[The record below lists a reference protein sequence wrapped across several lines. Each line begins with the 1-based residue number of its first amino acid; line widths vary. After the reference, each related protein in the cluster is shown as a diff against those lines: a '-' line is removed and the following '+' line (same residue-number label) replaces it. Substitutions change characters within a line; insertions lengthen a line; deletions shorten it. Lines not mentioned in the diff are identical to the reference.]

1 MHLNI
6 RITGA
11 AGAGVNS
18 TVDIVAGLFAELG
31 YDMITDIEYESRIKG
46 GVNYF
51 DIFISDKN
59 EKFLTKYVDIV
70 LAFNSESLEKAIPS
84 LKAGAIIIIN
94 KKWSEKYSE
103 NVGNENFHSLQDF
116 NILDLEISDK
126 YDNTYLLGILA
137 KYLNIDLNIILEKIE
152 KVFARKGETVVKYN
166 KAVIEN
172 IYKTYKIQ
180 NSVET
185 SIYRV
190 SEKDAI
196 NGHLYNIKKVGEPK
210 TLAYGNES
218 IAKGAIKS
226 ELEYFSAYPMTP
238 ASTVLTEVIK
248 DGTVTFLQAEDEI
261 AVANSAIG
269 ASFTGK
275 RAMVATSGGGFALM
289 TEALSF
295 AVQAEF
301 PIVAVLAQRA
311 GPSTG
316 TPTYQ
321 EQGDIHFA
329 LNPTFGDFEHI
340 VMYPSNLEESY
351 YFGGLSLNLADKY
364 QNPVIVLTDKQAAEM
379 HGTHS
384 DFEAC
389 PVDRGV
395 VLENPPEDYKRYELT
410 ESGISPR
417 VNVGTKN
424 GDFIATSYEHD
435 EYGATTEDTILK
447 QKFTEKRFKKLEDF
461 YKKEGFSGYEI
472 VNPKAKKMLVI
483 TGFTRY
489 TAEHFIKN
497 NPEFGLIIIKFLKP
511 LDERLRA
518 EIEKL
523 EEVIFVESNYSG
535 QIENYITKE
544 LGLKYIDGLKISN
557 LRKYDLF
564 PFYIEDFESL
574 VK

>member
-6 RITGA
+6 RITWA
-11 AGAGVNS
+11 AGAWVNS
-18 TVDIVAGLFAELG
+18 TVDIVAGLFSELG

-46 GVNYF
+46 WVNFF
-51 DIFISDKN
+51 DVSISNDGS
-59 EKFLTKYVDIV
+59 KFLTKKVDIV
-70 LAFNSESLEKAIPS
+70 LAFNSESLEKALPS
-84 LKAGAIIIIN
+84 LKEKAIVIVN
-94 KKWSEKYSE
+94 TKWVERTWKDKLS
-103 NVGNENFHSLQDF
+103 GF

-126 YDNTYLLGILA
+126 YDNTYLLWILA
-137 KYLNIDLNIILEKIE
+137 KYLNINLNIILEKIE
-152 KVFARKGETVVKYN
+152 KVFSRKWDTVVNYN

-172 IYKTYKIQ
+172 IYKTYE
-180 NSVET
+180 VET
-185 SIYRV
+185 SKDFKI
-190 SEKDAI
+190 EKQW
-196 NGHLYNIKKVGEPK
+196 ESK
-210 TLAYGNES
+210 TLSYWNE
-218 IAKGAIKS
+218 AMTKWAIKS

-261 AVANSAIG
+261 AVVNSAIW

-275 RAMVATSGGGFALM
+275 RAMVATSWGWFALM

-301 PIVAVLAQRA
+301 PIVVVLAQRA
-311 GPSTG
+311 GPSTW

-321 EQGDIHFA
+321 EQWDINFA

-351 YFGGLSLNLADKY
+351 YFGWLSLNLADKY
-364 QNPVIVLTDKQAAEM
+364 QNPVIMLTDKQAAEM
-379 HGTHS
+379 HWTHS

-395 VLENPPEDYKRYELT
+395 ILKNPSEDYKRYELT
-410 ESGISPR
+410 DSGISPR
-417 VNVGTKN
+417 VNVWIKN
-424 GDFIATSYEHD
+424 WDFIATSYEHD
-435 EYGATTEDTILK
+435 EYGATTEDSDLK
-447 QKFTEKRFKKLEDF
+447 KQFTEKRFKKLKCF
-461 YKKEGFSGYEI
+461 YKKENFSWYEI
-472 VNPKAKKMLVI
+472 VNQGAKKMLVI
-483 TGFTRY
+483 TWFARY

-518 EIEKL
+518 DIEKL
-523 EEVIFVESNYSG
+523 EEIIFIESNYSG
-535 QIENYITKE
+535 QVENYITKE
-544 LGLKYIDGLKISN
+544 LGLKYIDWLKINN

-564 PFYIEDFESL
+564 PFYIEDFNWL

>member
-11 AGAGVNS
+11 AGAWVNS

-46 GVNYF
+46 WVNYF
-51 DIFISDKN
+51 DVSISDN
-59 EKFLTKYVDIV
+59 NSLFLTKKVDIV
-70 LAFNSESLEKAIPS
+70 LAFNWESLEKAMPS
-84 LKAGAIIIIN
+84 LVSWATIITN
-94 KKWSEKYSE
+94 KKWSEKVWIDKLQNF
-103 NVGNENFHSLQDF
+103 NV
-116 NILDLEISDK
+116 LDLEISDK
-126 YDNTYLLGILA
+126 YDNTYLLWILA
-137 KYLNIDLNIILEKIE
+137 KYLNIDLNIILEKIQ
-152 KVFARKGETVVKYN
+152 KVFARKWDVVVNYN

-172 IYKTYKIQ
+172 IYKTYE
-180 NSVET
+180 VET
-185 SIYRV
+185 S
-190 SEKDAI
+190 KDFE
-196 NGHLYNIKKVGEPK
+196 IKKVWESK
-210 TLAYGNES
+210 TLAYWNEA

-248 DGTVTFLQAEDEI
+248 DGTVTYLQAEDEI
-261 AVANSAIG
+261 AVANSAIW

-275 RAMVATSGGGFALM
+275 RAMVATSGWGFALM
-289 TEALSF
+289 SEALSF

-311 GPSTG
+311 GPSTW
-316 TPTYQ
+316 TPTYH
-321 EQGDIHFA
+321 EAWDINFA
-329 LNPTFGDFEHI
+329 LNPTFWDFEHI
-340 VMYPSNLEESY
+340 VMYPSNLEETY
-351 YFGGLSLNLADKY
+351 YYGWLSLNLADKY
-364 QNPVIVLTDKQAAEM
+364 QNPVIMLTDKQAAEM
-379 HGTHS
+379 HATHWN
-384 DFEAC
+384 FEAC
-389 PVDRGV
+389 PVDRWV
-395 VLENPPEDYKRYELT
+395 ILENPPEDYKRYELT
-410 ESGISPR
+410 DSGISPR
-417 VNVGTKN
+417 VNVWTKN
-424 GDFIATSYEHD
+424 WDFIATSYEHD
-435 EYGATTEDTILK
+435 EYWATTEDTILK

-461 YKKEGFSGYEI
+461 YKKEWISWYEI
-472 VNPKAKKMLVI
+472 INPEAKKMLVI

-523 EEVIFVESNYSG
+523 DEVIFIEANYSW
-535 QIENYITKE
+535 QVENYITKE
-544 LGLKYIDGLKISN
+544 LWLKYIEWLKISN

>member
-11 AGAGVNS
+11 AGAWVNS
-18 TVDIVAGLFAELG
+18 TVDIVAGLFAELW
-31 YDMITDIEYESRIKG
+31 YDLITDIEYESRIKG
-46 GVNYF
+46 WVNFF
-51 DIFISDKN
+51 DVNISDKN
-59 EKFLTKYVDIV
+59 EKFLTKKVDII
-70 LAFNSESLEKAIPS
+70 LAFNSESLEKAIPN
-84 LKAGAIIIIN
+84 LINWAIVIVN
-94 KKWSEKYSE
+94 KKWSEKSAE
-103 NVGNENFHSLQDF
+103 KLEWFK
-116 NILDLEISDK
+116 ILDLDIKDK
-126 YDNTYLLGILA
+126 YDNTYLLWILA
-137 KYLNIDLNIILEKIE
+137 KYLNIDLSIILDKIE
-152 KVFARKGETVVKYN
+152 KVFARKWDVIVNYN
-166 KAVIEN
+166 KSVIEN
-172 IYKTYKIQ
+172 IYKTY
-180 NSVET
+180 NVET
-185 SIYRV
+185 S
-190 SEKDAI
+190 KDFE
-196 NGHLYNIKKVGEPK
+196 IKKIWESK
-210 TLAYGNES
+210 TLAYWNQA

-248 DGTVTFLQAEDEI
+248 DWTVTFLQAEDEI

-275 RAMVATSGGGFALM
+275 RAMVATSWGWFALM

-295 AVQAEF
+295 AVMAEF
-301 PIVAVLAQRA
+301 PLVVVFAQRA

-321 EQGDIHFA
+321 EQWDINFA

-351 YFGGLSLNLADKY
+351 YFGWLSLNLADKY
-364 QNPVIVLTDKQAAEM
+364 QNPVIMLTDKQAAEM
-379 HGTHS
+379 HWTHWI
-384 DFEAC
+384 FEAC
-389 PVDRGV
+389 PVDRWV
-395 VLENPPEDYKRYELT
+395 ILENPPEDYKRYELT
-410 ESGISPR
+410 DSGISPR
-417 VNVGTKN
+417 VNVGTKAW
-424 GDFIATSYEHD
+424 DFIATSYEHD
-435 EYGATTEDTILK
+435 EFWATTEDTILK

-461 YKKEGFSGYEI
+461 YKKEWISWYEI
-472 VNPKAKKMLVI
+472 VNPTAKKMLVI
-483 TGFTRY
+483 AGFTRY
-489 TAEHFIKN
+489 TAEHFVKN

-523 EEVIFVESNYSG
+523 DEVIFIEANYSG

-544 LGLKYIDGLKISN
+544 LGLKYIENLKISN

-564 PFYIEDFESL
+564 PFYIEDFNWL